1 MNDENI
7 NGSPDADS
15 ADDMGMA
22 DSIRALYKA
31 QESDAAPTETTTNTD
46 PAPSVRD
53 DGRDQ
58 RGRFAPKTQ
67 PEASTTDPAVD
78 PSAAPAEPAA
88 PTTPETPEAVPA
100 VEAPQH
106 WAPQDKELFGKLA
119 PEGQKFLLDRHKAM
133 EGDYTRKMQVIAP
146 LHKSVEHWTP
156 YLQQFG
162 PDATPENV
170 FNHLISAE
178 HKMRTGTPA
187 EKLALLQDWARAYDI
202 PLGQAAQPAVDE
214 YVDPQVAALNQKLAQ
229 LEAWKNSR
237 EQREEQYQRQQQQ
250 QEHSKLVS
258 TLEAF
263 VAEKTE
269 AGTPAHPHYEAVRA
283 TMGALM
289 SGGQA
294 DDLKTAYDMAVWAR
308 PDLRQQLVAAQ
319 QEAAV
324 RKSAEEAKAKAQKAS
339 TAAASITGTPA
350 GATPPAPANS
360 LREEIARAFNSARA

>member
-1 MNDENI
+1 MNDDI
-7 NGSPDADS
+7 NGSPDTDS
-15 ADDMGMA
+15 AGEESIA
-22 DSIRALYKA
+22 DTIRAAFEAHKSA
-31 QESDAAPTETTTNTD
+31 EAAPVESTTPD
-46 PAPSVRD
+46 PAPSRD

-58 RGRFAPKTQ
+58 RGRFAAKQ
-67 PEASTTDPAVD
+67 AAEASATDPAPD
-78 PSAAPAEPAA
+78 APAPPAEPAA
-88 PTTPETPEAVPA
+88 PITPEAVPA

-106 WAPQDKELFGKLA
+106 WAPQDKELFGKL
-119 PEGQKFLLDRHKAM
+119 PPDGQKFLLDRHRAM
-133 EGDYTRKMQVIAP
+133 EGDYTRKMQAIAP
-146 LHKSVEHWTP
+146 LHKAVEPWSQ
-156 YLQQFG
+156 YLHQIR
-162 PDATPENV
+162 ATPEQA
-170 FNHLISAE
+170 FDALIGME
-178 HKMRTGTPA
+178 HKLRTGTPEQKQQA
-187 EKLALLQDWARAYDI
+187 LRQLAADYEI
-202 PLGQAAQPAVDE
+202 TLGQAAQPAADE
-214 YVDPQVAALNQKLAQ
+214 YVDPQVVALNQKLAQ

-237 EQREEQYQRQQQQ
+237 EQREEQYQRQQQE

-258 TLEAF
+258 TLETF

-269 AGTPAHPHYEAVRA
+269 AGALAHPHYEAVRA

-294 DDLKTAYDMAVWAR
+294 PDLKTAYDMAVWAR

-360 LREEIARAFNSARA
+360 LREEIARAFSSARA

>member
-1 MNDENI
+1 MNDEI
-7 NGSPDADS
+7 NGSPDTDS
-15 ADDMGMA
+15 AGEESIA
-22 DSIRALYKA
+22 DTIRAAFKA
-31 QESDAAPTETTTNTD
+31 HESEAVEPTTTD
-46 PAPSVRD
+46 PAPSRD

-58 RGRFAPKTQ
+58 RGRFAPKAQ
-67 PEASTTDPAVD
+67 PEASTTDPVVD
-78 PSAAPAEPAA
+78 ASAAPVEPAA
-88 PTTPETPEAVPA
+88 PTAPETPTVPA
-100 VEAPQH
+100 VEVPQH
-106 WAPQDKELFGKLA
+106 WAAQDKELFGKLP
-119 PEGQKFLLDRHKAM
+119 PEGQKFLLDRHRAM
-133 EGDYTRKMQVIAP
+133 EGDYTRRMQEIAP
-146 LHKSVEHWTP
+146 LRKAVEPWSQ
-156 YLQQFG
+156 YLTQIR
-162 PDATPENV
+162 ATPEQA
-170 FNHLISAE
+170 FDALIGME
-178 HKMRTGTPA
+178 HTLRTGSPEQKQQA
-187 EKLALLQDWARAYDI
+187 LQQLAADYEI
-202 PLGQAAQPAVDE
+202 TLGQAAQPAADE
-214 YVDPQVAALNQKLAQ
+214 YVDPQVMALNQKLAQ

-258 TLEAF
+258 TLDAF

-269 AGTPAHPHYEAVRA
+269 AGAPAHPHYEAVRA

-324 RKSAEEAKAKAQKAS
+324 RKSAEDAKVKAQKAN

-350 GATPPAPANS
+350 GATSPAPANT